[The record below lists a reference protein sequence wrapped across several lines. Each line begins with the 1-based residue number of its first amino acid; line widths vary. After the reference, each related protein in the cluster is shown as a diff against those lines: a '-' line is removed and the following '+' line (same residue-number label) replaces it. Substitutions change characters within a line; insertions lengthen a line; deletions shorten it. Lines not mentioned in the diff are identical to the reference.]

1 VTLGDVFV
9 DAPTLL
15 LIAALVLGSFVSAG
29 TETAFFSLQK
39 VDRERL
45 ARAGT
50 PTGRQTL
57 RLMSRKAP
65 LITTIL
71 LVDQTLNVALAA
83 TTGGIAAAAVPAAP
97 WLNVVVLTPFAVLLT
112 EITPKVIAFRFRRQ
126 WSALLTWPITV
137 AYWALFPARVL
148 ITGIVSALARLLGAQ
163 GEASDAVAEEELLVY
178 VEGAAVGELDPS
190 ERDIIEAVFEFDELT
205 VDRLMTPRPDVFS
218 VPLSTSWD
226 ELLARVRETE
236 LSRVPITGIG
246 PDDIVGVLLVKD
258 LLRFRGTG
266 IAGPRQLRSLLL
278 PPVFVPASKDAD
290 SMLNEFLERRFH
302 MAFVVD
308 EHGTFVGLVTLDD
321 LLGELLGR
329 AEDESEE
336 DSAITRGGDHDVITV
351 KASMDLEDFAEETG
365 IVLPEG
371 EYHTLGGF
379 VFHELGRLPR
389 KGDAVTFGRHRF
401 KVLHMKGRR
410 ISELSVY
417 EKKADQPQGA
427 IG

>member
-1 VTLGDVFV
+1 MTIGDVTIDPATFAV
-9 DAPTLL
+9 MAGL
-15 LIAALVLGSFVSAG
+15 AAASFVFSG
-29 TETAFFSLQK
+29 TETAFFALQK

-50 PTGRQTL
+50 TTARQML

-71 LVDQTLNVALAA
+71 LGDQTVNIALAA
-83 TTGGIAAAAVPAAP
+83 TTGRIAAEAIPTAP
-97 WLNVVVLTPFAVLLT
+97 WLNVVLLTPFVVLFT
-112 EITPKVIAFRFRRQ
+112 EITPKVIAFRFRHR
-126 WSALLTWPITV
+126 WAAFMTWPITV
-137 AYWALFPARVL
+137 VYWALLPVRVL
-148 ITGIVSALARLLGAQ
+148 IGGIVSALARMLGAHEE
-163 GEASDAVAEEELLVY
+163 GTDTVAEEELLVY
-178 VEGAAVGELDPS
+178 VEGAAVGELDPT

-218 VPLSTSWD
+218 VPLAIGWD
-226 ELLARVRETE
+226 DLLARVRDEPH
-236 LSRVPITGIG
+236 SRIPITGIG

-258 LLRFRGTG
+258 LLRFRAEG
-266 IAGPRQLRSLLL
+266 ISGPRQLRSLLL

-321 LLGELLGR
+321 LLGELLGG

-336 DSAITRGGDHDVITV
+336 DSEITRVDANAITV

-401 KVLHMKGRR
+401 KVLNMEGRR
-410 ISELSVY
+410 IAELSVY
-417 EKKADQPQGA
+417 EKKSEQPQGA

>member
-1 VTLGDVFV
+1 MTVGGVTV
-9 DAPTLL
+9 DPTTLA
-15 LIAALVLGSFVSAG
+15 LIAGFVAASFVFSG
-29 TETAFFSLQK
+29 TETAFFALQK

-45 ARAGT
+45 TRKGT
-50 PTGRQTL
+50 ATARQTL
-57 RLMSRKAP
+57 RLLSRKAP

-71 LVDQTLNVALAA
+71 LGDQTMNIALAA
-83 TTGGIAAAAVPAAP
+83 TTGRIAVEAVPAAP
-97 WLNVVVLTPFAVLLT
+97 WLNIVVLTPIVVLFT
-112 EITPKVIAFRFRRQ
+112 EVTPKVIAFRFRR
-126 WSALLTWPITV
+126 WWAAFMTWPITV
-137 AYWALFPARVL
+137 VYWALFPLRVL
-148 ITGIVSALARLLGAQ
+148 IGGIVSALARMLGAH
-163 GEASDAVAEEELLVY
+163 GETPDTVAEEEILVY

-190 ERDIIEAVFEFDELT
+190 ERNIIEAVFEFDELT

-218 VPLSTSWD
+218 VPLAIGWE
-226 ELLARVRETE
+226 ELLTRVHQNQH
-236 LSRVPITGIG
+236 SRIPITGIG

-258 LLRFRGTG
+258 LLRFRKEGISGT
-266 IAGPRQLRSLLL
+266 RQLRSLLL

-321 LLGELLGR
+321 LLGELLGGP
-329 AEDESEE
+329 EDESEE
-336 DSAITRGGDHDVITV
+336 DSAITRVDADAITV

-371 EYHTLGGF
+371 EYHTLGGY

-401 KVLHMKGRR
+401 KVLNMEGRR
-410 ISELSVY
+410 IAELSVY
-417 EKKADQPQGA
+417 EKKTEQPQGA